1 VRVSE
6 ASRVL
11 RRKPYCSSSVVVDDL
26 DLEGIP
32 FAKLEADAPALVD
45 GHCPPAFAVA
55 LELVQSD
62 ALQRAEVLQRFRDIQ
77 RQQQIGRRLEIKSA
91 KMVRPLIVPDFP
103 RRRVAPRPDH
113 GNNIL
118 RQTVNIK
125 RRALPLTS
133 LQGSGPIH
141 GQTKARRLAGLF

>member
-1 VRVSE
+1 M
-6 ASRVL
+6 
-11 RRKPYCSSSVVVDDL
+11 VVDDL

-77 RQQQIGRRLEIKSA
+77 RQQQIGRRLEIGRSSSQTFRDAELRHDRIMAITYYA
-91 KMVRPLIVPDFP
+91 KR
-103 RRRVAPRPDH
+103 
-113 GNNIL
+113 
-118 RQTVNIK
+118 
-125 RRALPLTS
+125 
-133 LQGSGPIH
+133 
-141 GQTKARRLAGLF
+141 